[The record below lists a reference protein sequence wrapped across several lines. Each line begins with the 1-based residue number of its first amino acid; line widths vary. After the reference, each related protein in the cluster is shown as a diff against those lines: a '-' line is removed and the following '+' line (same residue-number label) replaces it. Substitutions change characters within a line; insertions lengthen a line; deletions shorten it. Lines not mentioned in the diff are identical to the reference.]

1 MQIMTDEGSL
11 LRKIGA
17 AELRDLFF
25 FHLLLCASRKGFVYQ
40 SKTQKTFISCQ
51 TRKQKDYKEWSIR
64 ELSKMENRSVTI
76 SCQPEI

>member
-51 TRKQKDYKEWSIR
+51 TRKQKDYKVEY
-64 ELSKMENRSVTI
+64 
-76 SCQPEI
+76 P

>member
-25 FHLLLCASRKGFVYQ
+25 FHLLLCVHHAKVLFINQKPRRLLYLVKHVNRKIIKSG
-40 SKTQKTFISCQ
+40 
-51 TRKQKDYKEWSIR
+51 DAA
-64 ELSKMENRSVTI
+64 
-76 SCQPEI
+76 

>member
-51 TRKQKDYKEWSIR
+51 TRKQKDYNVEY
-64 ELSKMENRSVTI
+64 
-76 SCQPEI
+76 P